1 MGNALE
7 TSGETTSV
15 IFCLTRGY
23 SGFNKM
29 RYLKLILRNLLIRRA
44 IKGSSE
50 KYDSVIFHEGN
61 IGLLDQVILRIL
73 SLNVRLRFIQ
83 VDNYFEGLSP
93 VRTPKLGGAS
103 LGYVMM
109 CRFQYG
115 KVWTYLA
122 NYEILIRIDDDCF
135 VSKIPSLLID
145 QLFACSGISEE
156 THLETNQTM
165 PIYLKDQNL
174 GDFYDQ
180 KFPYTNLYATRGSF
194 WKRTDVQSFLQG
206 VLNKQDSIENRWGD
220 LPVIG
225 VALKAFGAWDYNLNT
240 LKDFHYDHFSHR
252 ASVETGTISYG
263 KAGTIRMLLRS
274 SKKLLKSF

>member
-1 MGNALE
+1 M
-7 TSGETTSV
+7 

-23 SGFNKM
+23 SGFNKI

-44 IKGSSE
+44 INRSSE

-61 IGLLDQVILRIL
+61 IRLLDQVILRIF
-73 SLNVRLRFIQ
+73 SLNLRLRFVE
-83 VDNYFEGLSP
+83 VDNYFEGLSSN
-93 VRTPKLGGAS
+93 TAPKLGGAS

-135 VSKIPSLLID
+135 LSKIPSLLID
-145 QLFACSGISEE
+145 QLFTCSGISEE
-156 THLETNQTM
+156 THVETNQTM

-174 GDFYDQ
+174 GVFYDQ

-194 WKRTDVQSFLQG
+194 WKRTEVQSFLQG
-206 VLNKQDSIENRWGD
+206 VLNEKNSIDNRWGD

-225 VALKAFGAWDYNLNT
+225 VALKAFGGWDYKFNI

-252 ASVETGTISYG
+252 ATVETGTISYEKTG
-263 KAGTIRMLLRS
+263 KLRMLLRS

>member
-1 MGNALE
+1 VGNALE
-7 TSGETTSV
+7 TSGETTAV

-44 IKGSSE
+44 IKGSAE

-61 IGLLDQVILRIL
+61 IGLIDQVILRIF
-73 SLNVRLRFIQ
+73 SLDLRLRFVE
-83 VDNYFEGLSP
+83 VDDYFEGLSP
-93 VRTPKLGGAS
+93 ARTPKLGGAS

-145 QLFACSGISEE
+145 QLFACSGIGEE

-174 GDFYDQ
+174 GDLYDQ

-225 VALKAFGAWDYNLNT
+225 VALKAFGAWDYNLNI
-240 LKDFHYDHFSHR
+240 LKDFRYEHFSHR
-252 ASVETGTISYG
+252 ASVETGSISFG
-263 KAGTIRMLLRS
+263 EMGTLRMVLGGF
-274 SKKLLKSF
+274 KKLFKSS

>member
-1 MGNALE
+1 
-7 TSGETTSV
+7 
-15 IFCLTRGY
+15 
-23 SGFNKM
+23 M

-122 NYEILIRIDDDCF
+122 NYEILIRIF
-135 VSKIPSLLID
+135 
-145 QLFACSGISEE
+145 
-156 THLETNQTM
+156 
-165 PIYLKDQNL
+165 
-174 GDFYDQ
+174 
-180 KFPYTNLYATRGSF
+180 
-194 WKRTDVQSFLQG
+194 
-206 VLNKQDSIENRWGD
+206 
-220 LPVIG
+220 
-225 VALKAFGAWDYNLNT
+225 
-240 LKDFHYDHFSHR
+240 
-252 ASVETGTISYG
+252 
-263 KAGTIRMLLRS
+263 
-274 SKKLLKSF
+274 